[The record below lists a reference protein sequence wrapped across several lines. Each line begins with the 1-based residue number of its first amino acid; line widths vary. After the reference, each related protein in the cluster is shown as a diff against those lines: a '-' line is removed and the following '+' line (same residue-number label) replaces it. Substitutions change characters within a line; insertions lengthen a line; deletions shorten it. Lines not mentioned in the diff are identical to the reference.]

1 MRHIKN
7 FLKQNNMTDD
17 TNIKSDFK
25 PRPHSMWLVE
35 VECRQNVVVVGAD
48 GKGIFIPGQE
58 PYWDLSH
65 VSKWINEIIPAENM
79 AEELH
84 LERVARTMLPIVENQ
99 VKRWENK
106 YNKDMAHWRNGNGA
120 LRQYVDYLEK
130 EIYNLKNE
138 INYLEG
144 NEYD

>member
-1 MRHIKN
+1 MN
-7 FLKQNNMTDD
+7 TESD
-17 TNIKSDFK
+17 TFK
-25 PRPHSMWLVE
+25 PKPHSMWLVE

-65 VSKWINEIIPAENM
+65 VSKWINEIIPEDM
-79 AEELH
+79 KEELH
-84 LERVARTMLPIVENQ
+84 LDKVARTMLPIVENQ
-99 VKRWENK
+99 VKRWETR
-106 YNKDMAHWRNGNGA
+106 YNKDMEHWRNGNGA
-120 LRQYVDYLEK
+120 LRQYISYLEQ
-130 EIYNLKNE
+130 EIHNLKNE